1 MSAHDDEKAIPS
13 PADGSADAV
22 RVPAADL
29 DLAMGIVGEKR
40 RAIDPAM
47 EARVVRKI
55 DWFLIPTMIFGYGL
69 VYYDK
74 VSFSNLN

>member
-1 MSAHDDEKAIPS
+1 MNAHDDEKAIQLPEN
-13 PADGSADAV
+13 GSADVV
-22 RVPAADL
+22 RVPAADQ

-55 DWFLIPTMIFGYGL
+55 DLFLIPTMIFGYGL

-74 VSFSNLN
+74 VSS